1 MRHSTL
7 KHAETVRNQPC
18 VLRLSHAPIRL
29 DPAFP
34 VLLQDGH
41 VQNDRPITY
50 LHGHDCLE
58 LGYCRQ
64 GAGVFIVGDKIL
76 PFRAGD
82 AMVIAGE
89 MHLARSMPGTVF
101 HAAWIYL
108 DPARLVRA
116 MPEDHAVLAT
126 TRLRGRNFRNVISP
140 REHPEVLTLITEL
153 LAELAGARPERR
165 TAVRGLTLALLA
177 RLSRLAAP
185 QQPAQPDAPADAVE
199 RVAPALAHFAQHYA
213 ETLRIAEIAACC
225 HTSVT
230 HFRRLFLRATGRTP
244 LAYLTELRIRMAM
257 GLLAGTRRPVLDLS
271 LEVGFSTLSSFNR
284 HFKRLTGNAPRV
296 WRKRHA

>member
-1 MRHSTL
+1 MH
-7 KHAETVRNQPC
+7 H
-18 VLRLSHAPIRL
+18 PIRL
-29 DPAFP
+29 DPDFP
-34 VLLQDGH
+34 ILLADGQVH
-41 VQNDRPITY
+41 NDNPITC

-76 PFRAGD
+76 PFHAGD
-82 AMVIAGE
+82 AIVIAGE

-101 HAAWIYL
+101 RAAWIYL

-116 MPEDHAVLAT
+116 VPEDHAVLAT

-153 LAELAGARPERR
+153 LAELAGARPEQR

-177 RLSRLAAP
+177 RLARLAP
-185 QQPAQPDAPADAVE
+185 RQPAQPDASADAVE

-213 ETLRIAEIAACC
+213 DALRIAEIAACC

-230 HFRRLFLRATGRTP
+230 HFRRIFLRATGRTP

-257 GLLAGTRRPVLDLS
+257 GLLAGTRRPVLDIS
-271 LEVGFSTLSSFNR
+271 LEVGFPTLSSFNR
-284 HFKRLTGNAPRV
+284 HFKRLTGHAPRA
-296 WRKRHA
+296 WRKQHT